1 MNLRIVTAVLGCA
14 LSAAAYAQAPF
25 ATSPATPPRPDI
37 VDFGPERPGAAVTTA
52 TSPEDEA
59 LKDTLALALS
69 ADRSLEGAQFSV
81 AVNAGQ
87 VLLSGTTRD
96 EAQAARARDVA
107 ASIAGAERVSAS
119 ITAMR

>member
-1 MNLRIVTAVLGCA
+1 MKLRIITAILGCA
-14 LSAAAYAQAPF
+14 LAATAYAQSPSA
-25 ATSPATPPRPDI
+25 ASPAAPPRPDV
-37 VDFGPERPGAAVTTA
+37 VDFGPERLGAVVTTA

-59 LKDTLALALS
+59 LKDALVLALS
-69 ADRSLEGAQFSV
+69 ADRDLEGAQFAV
-81 AVNAGQ
+81 AVNGGQ

-96 EAQAARARDVA
+96 EAQAMRAREVA